1 MNPCRK
7 TTRLDWHILSLVA
20 VFALLVSACNGNG
33 TPTSTL
39 AEPTV
44 PPEPSP
50 APEPTETPISHEV
63 IITFNPNVTDI
74 QAGDEIAILLSFDPP
89 AGVDEAKWEFV
100 VGSGTIEPPAGGDAV
115 VFTAPEDEEGS
126 VIIKVSGKT
135 TDGASFEKNF
145 TFNVIAPLP
154 PPDCVFTAAMIAP
167 PTLLQSSLIGTF
179 TAPERCSSELEVA
192 KPVAATGTASDIP
205 QDVFLWLFVLPPN
218 GRYYPQCNDAAEGL
232 CGANYNG
239 DLWGNTIYL
248 GSPAYPKC
256 KERFYLVL
264 VGLDSDA
271 NEFLTGEMTKQGKA
285 NNFTGFGPGELP
297 DGIEKLAELEVETAG
312 SINSCAP

>member
-1 MNPCRK
+1 MNPYRNP
-7 TTRLDWHILSLVA
+7 TPLFWHIISLLA
-20 VFALLVSACNGNG
+20 VFTLLLSACDGNG
-33 TPTSTL
+33 TPTATL
-39 AEPTV
+39 TEPTV
-44 PPEPSP
+44 TLEPSP

-63 IITFNPNVTDI
+63 ITTFNPNVTDI

-100 VGSGTIEPPAGGDAV
+100 VGSGTIEPPEGGDAV
-115 VFTAPEDEEGS
+115 VFTAPEDEGS

-154 PPDCVFTAAMIAP
+154 PPACAFTTAMIAP
-167 PTLLQSSLIGTF
+167 PNFLKSSLVGTF
-179 TAPERCSSELEVA
+179 TAPIRCASELDVA
-192 KPVAATGTASDIP
+192 QPIPATGTASDIP
-205 QDVFLWLFVLPPN
+205 QDVYLWLLVLPPN

-239 DLWGNTIYL
+239 EIWGNTIYL
-248 GSPAYPKC
+248 GGSAYPKC

-264 VGLDSDA
+264 VSADSDA
-271 NEFLTGEMTKQGKA
+271 NEFLISEMTKQGKT
-285 NNFTGFGPGELP
+285 NNFPGFGPGELP
-297 DGIEKLAELEVETAG
+297 DGIEEVAELEVETAG